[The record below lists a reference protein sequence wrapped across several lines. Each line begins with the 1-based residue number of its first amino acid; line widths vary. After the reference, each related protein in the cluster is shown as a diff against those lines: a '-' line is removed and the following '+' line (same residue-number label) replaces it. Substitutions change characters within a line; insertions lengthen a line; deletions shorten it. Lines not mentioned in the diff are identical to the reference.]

1 MSILASIRRGQLL
14 MFCTLVRS
22 RYDGSTATTWK
33 VAWDGDASTMVP
45 VYTYTGSSFDVES
58 DIVKNPYFV
67 DTPVRSTTVGVTV
80 VTVVGEVLVPAG
92 GVLVVGFATVVGG
105 EPEVTGAEPTEVDG
119 TVVVT
124 SCPFP
129 GDGTWSPGGADPDA
143 PEPEPAATQP
153 TEMLARPSCGVI
165 SPTPAAGDTVG

>member
-1 MSILASIRRGQLL
+1 MAPGVAEKRGAGAGCTTPATSVTVNSDTSI
-14 MFCTLVRS
+14 
-22 RYDGSTATTWK
+22 TAISP
-33 VAWDGDASTMVP
+33 GE
-45 VYTYTGSSFDVES
+45 G
-58 DIVKNPYFV
+58 NP
-67 DTPVRSTTVGVTV
+67 DTVGVTV

-143 PEPEPAATQP
+143 PEPEPAAP
-153 TEMLARPSCGVI
+153 APPWRRPG
-165 SPTPAAGDTVG
+165 